1 MAGNILS
8 LEEAARRLG
17 VTIDEINRLVDRKK
31 LFPMRDGATVKF
43 KLDDIERAASDLA
56 SHLGSNLGDESSS
69 GADDLALDLDLSSP
83 SLVGGPGSPSGSG
96 IADDDIMLGDAIDE
110 GDSIFG
116 INDAASPPSRTIIQ
130 EKGDHAK
137 GDHAVGGEDLVIGD
151 AGSAL
156 ASSDLELDSIIGAS
170 SPSLAR
176 GAVGPASGLGSD
188 VAAGGGS
195 GTLAIDLSNLGSGSI
210 AGLSGPAPGNALS
223 GALDSGLSLEGSDLA
238 ASGLNLGGS
247 GIELGGSGIELGG
260 SGVEVGGSGVRL
272 GDSALD
278 LGGSPIGSGVDDIG
292 GAFGG
297 DAFELGDSTTDDE
310 SASVV
315 ISTEDTGDSSFF
327 GAVTDDSGSVS
338 LDDASSLSPVGM
350 ALGEE
355 GFLEGVAGPPF
366 SVLQIVGLVCCTLFL
381 LTCSL
386 VMIDLVWSIRAPVG
400 EPISSPLL
408 QALTD
413 LFAWR

>member
-31 LFPMRDGATVKF
+31 LFPMRDGATLKF

-56 SHLGSNLGDESSS
+56 SNLGDGSSS
-69 GADDLALDLDLSSP
+69 GTDDLALDLDLSSP
-83 SLVGGPGSPSGSG
+83 SLVAGPGSPSGSG

-116 INDAASPPSRTIIQ
+116 IDDAPSPPSRTIIH
-130 EKGDHAK
+130 EK

-176 GAVGPASGLGSD
+176 GPVGPASGLGSD
-188 VAAGGGS
+188 VAGGGGS

-247 GIELGGSGIELGG
+247 GIELGGSGVEL
-260 SGVEVGGSGVRL
+260 GGSGVRL
-272 GDSALD
+272 GDSGLD
-278 LGGSPIGSGVDDIG
+278 LGGSPIGSGIGSGVDDIG

-297 DAFELGDSTTDDE
+297 DAFDLGDSTTDDE

-338 LDDASSLSPVGM
+338 LDDGSSLSPVGM
-350 ALGEE
+350 AIGEE
-355 GFLEGVAGPPF
+355 GFLEGMAGPPF

-386 VMIDLVWSIRAPVG
+386 VMIDLVWAIRAPVG

>member
-8 LEEAARRLG
+8 LEEAAHRLG

-31 LFPMRDGATVKF
+31 LFPMRDGPTVKF

-56 SHLGSNLGDESSS
+56 SNLGDGSSS
-69 GADDLALDLDLSSP
+69 GTDDLALDLDLSSP
-83 SLVGGPGSPSGSG
+83 SLVAGPGSPSGSG

-116 INDAASPPSRTIIQ
+116 IDDAPSPPSRTIIQ
-130 EKGDHAK
+130 EKGDHA
-137 GDHAVGGEDLVIGD
+137 VGGEDLIIGD

-188 VAAGGGS
+188 VAGGGGS

-210 AGLSGPAPGNALS
+210 AGLSGPAPGSALS

-247 GIELGGSGIELGG
+247 GVELGGSGIELGG
-260 SGVEVGGSGVRL
+260 SGVRL
-272 GDSALD
+272 GDSGLD
-278 LGGSPIGSGVDDIG
+278 LGGSPIGSGIGSGVDDIG

-297 DAFELGDSTTDDE
+297 DAFDLGDSTTDDE

-338 LDDASSLSPVGM
+338 LDDGSSLSPVGM
-350 ALGEE
+350 AIGED

-386 VMIDLVWSIRAPVG
+386 VMIDLVWAIRAPVG

>member
-8 LEEAARRLG
+8 LEEAAHRLG

-31 LFPMRDGATVKF
+31 LFPMRDGPTVKF

-56 SHLGSNLGDESSS
+56 SDLGDESSS
-69 GADDLALDLDLSSP
+69 GADDLALNLDLSSP

-116 INDAASPPSRTIIQ
+116 IDDAPSPPSRTIIQ
-130 EKGDHAK
+130 EKGDHA
-137 GDHAVGGEDLVIGD
+137 VGGEDLMIGD

-176 GAVGPASGLGSD
+176 GPVGPASGLGSD
-188 VAAGGGS
+188 VAGGGGS

-247 GIELGGSGIELGG
+247 GVELGGSGIELGG
-260 SGVEVGGSGVRL
+260 SGVRL
-272 GDSALD
+272 GDSGLD
-278 LGGSPIGSGVDDIG
+278 LGGSPIGSGIGSGVDDIG

-297 DAFELGDSTTDDE
+297 DAFDLGDSTTDDE

-338 LDDASSLSPVGM
+338 LDDGSSLSPVGM
-350 ALGEE
+350 AIGED

-386 VMIDLVWSIRAPVG
+386 VMIDLVWAIRAPVG

>member
-43 KLDDIERAASDLA
+43 KLDDIERAASDLASDPA

-130 EKGDHAK
+130 EKGDQAK

-247 GIELGGSGIELGG
+247 GIELGGSGI
-260 SGVEVGGSGVRL
+260 EVGGSGVRL

>member
-43 KLDDIERAASDLA
+43 KLDDIERAASDMA
-56 SHLGSNLGDESSS
+56 SNLGDGSSS
-69 GADDLALDLDLSSP
+69 GTDDLALDLDLSSP
-83 SLVGGPGSPSGSG
+83 SLVAGPGSPSGSG

-116 INDAASPPSRTIIQ
+116 IDDAPSPPSRTIIQ
-130 EKGDHAK
+130 EK

-188 VAAGGGS
+188 VAGGGGS

-247 GIELGGSGIELGG
+247 GIELGGSGVEL
-260 SGVEVGGSGVRL
+260 GGSGVRL
-272 GDSALD
+272 GDSGLD
-278 LGGSPIGSGVDDIG
+278 LGGSPIGSGIGSGVDDIG

-297 DAFELGDSTTDDE
+297 DAFDLGDSTTDDE

-338 LDDASSLSPVGM
+338 LDDGSSLSPVGM
-350 ALGEE
+350 AIGEE

>member
-8 LEEAARRLG
+8 LEEAAHRLG

-31 LFPMRDGATVKF
+31 LFPMRDGPTVKF

-56 SHLGSNLGDESSS
+56 SNLGDGSSS
-69 GADDLALDLDLSSP
+69 GTDDLALDLDLSSP
-83 SLVGGPGSPSGSG
+83 SLVAGPGSPSGSG

-116 INDAASPPSRTIIQ
+116 IDDAPSPPSRTIIH
-130 EKGDHAK
+130 EK

-188 VAAGGGS
+188 VAGGGGS

-247 GIELGGSGIELGG
+247 GIELGGSGVEL
-260 SGVEVGGSGVRL
+260 GGSGVRL
-272 GDSALD
+272 GDSGLD
-278 LGGSPIGSGVDDIG
+278 LGGSPIGSGIGSGVDDIG

-297 DAFELGDSTTDDE
+297 DAFDLGDSTTDDE

-338 LDDASSLSPVGM
+338 LDDGSSLSPVGM
-350 ALGEE
+350 AIGEE
-355 GFLEGVAGPPF
+355 GFLEGMAGPPF

-386 VMIDLVWSIRAPVG
+386 VMIDLVWAIRAPVG

>member
-8 LEEAARRLG
+8 LEEAAHRLG

-31 LFPMRDGATVKF
+31 LFPMRDGPTVKF

-56 SHLGSNLGDESSS
+56 SDRGDESSS
-69 GADDLALDLDLSSP
+69 GADDLALNLDLSSP

-116 INDAASPPSRTIIQ
+116 IDDAPSPPSRTIIQ
-130 EKGDHAK
+130 EKGDHA
-137 GDHAVGGEDLVIGD
+137 VGGEDLMIGD

-176 GAVGPASGLGSD
+176 GPVGPASGLGSD
-188 VAAGGGS
+188 VAGGGGS

-210 AGLSGPAPGNALS
+210 AGLSGPAPGSALS

-247 GIELGGSGIELGG
+247 GIEVGGSGIELGG
-260 SGVEVGGSGVRL
+260 SGVRL
-272 GDSALD
+272 GDSGLD
-278 LGGSPIGSGVDDIG
+278 LGGSPIGSGIGSGVDDIG

-297 DAFELGDSTTDDE
+297 DAFDLGDSTTDDE

-338 LDDASSLSPVGM
+338 LDDGSSLSPVGM
-350 ALGEE
+350 AIGEE

-386 VMIDLVWSIRAPVG
+386 VMIDLVWAIRAPVG

>member
-8 LEEAARRLG
+8 LEEAAHRLG

-31 LFPMRDGATVKF
+31 LFPMRDGPTVKF
-43 KLDDIERAASDLA
+43 KLDDIERVASDLA
-56 SHLGSNLGDESSS
+56 SDLGDESSS
-69 GADDLALDLDLSSP
+69 GADDLALNLDLSSP

-116 INDAASPPSRTIIQ
+116 IDDAPSPPSRTIIQ
-130 EKGDHAK
+130 EKGDHA
-137 GDHAVGGEDLVIGD
+137 VGGEDLMIGD

-176 GAVGPASGLGSD
+176 GPVGPASGLGSD
-188 VAAGGGS
+188 VAGGGGS

-210 AGLSGPAPGNALS
+210 AGLSGPAPGSALS

-247 GIELGGSGIELGG
+247 GIELGGSG
-260 SGVEVGGSGVRL
+260 VRL
-272 GDSALD
+272 GDSGLD
-278 LGGSPIGSGVDDIG
+278 LGGSPIGSGIGSGVDDIG

-297 DAFELGDSTTDDE
+297 DAFDLGDSTTDDE

-338 LDDASSLSPVGM
+338 LDDGSSLSPVGM
-350 ALGEE
+350 AIGEE

-386 VMIDLVWSIRAPVG
+386 VMIDLVWAIRAPVG

>member
-1 MAGNILS
+1 VAG
-8 LEEAARRLG
+8 
-17 VTIDEINRLVDRKK
+17 
-31 LFPMRDGATVKF
+31 
-43 KLDDIERAASDLA
+43 
-56 SHLGSNLGDESSS
+56 
-69 GADDLALDLDLSSP
+69 
-83 SLVGGPGSPSGSG
+83 
-96 IADDDIMLGDAIDE
+96 
-110 GDSIFG
+110 
-116 INDAASPPSRTIIQ
+116 
-130 EKGDHAK
+130 
-137 GDHAVGGEDLVIGD
+137 
-151 AGSAL
+151 
-156 ASSDLELDSIIGAS
+156 
-170 SPSLAR
+170 
-176 GAVGPASGLGSD
+176 
-188 VAAGGGS
+188 GGGS

-247 GIELGGSGIELGG
+247 GIELGGSGVEL
-260 SGVEVGGSGVRL
+260 GGSGVRL
-272 GDSALD
+272 GDSGLD
-278 LGGSPIGSGVDDIG
+278 LGGSPIGSGIGSGVDDIG

-297 DAFELGDSTTDDE
+297 DAFDLGDSTTDDE

-338 LDDASSLSPVGM
+338 LDDGSSLSPVGM
-350 ALGEE
+350 AIGED

-386 VMIDLVWSIRAPVG
+386 VMIDLVWAIRAPVG

>member
-8 LEEAARRLG
+8 LEEAAHRLG

-56 SHLGSNLGDESSS
+56 SNLGDESSS
-69 GADDLALDLDLSSP
+69 GTDDLALELSSP
-83 SLVGGPGSPSGSG
+83 SFVAGPGSPSGSG

-116 INDAASPPSRTIIQ
+116 IDDAPSPPSRTIIQ

-176 GAVGPASGLGSD
+176 GAAGPASGLGSD
-188 VAAGGGS
+188 VAGGGGS

-210 AGLSGPAPGNALS
+210 AGLSSPAPGNALS

-247 GIELGGSGIELGG
+247 GIELGGSGVEL
-260 SGVEVGGSGVRL
+260 GGSGVRL
-272 GDSALD
+272 GDSGLD
-278 LGGSPIGSGVDDIG
+278 LGGSPIGSGIGSGVDDIG

-297 DAFELGDSTTDDE
+297 DAFDLGDSTTDDE

-338 LDDASSLSPVGM
+338 LDDGSSLSPVGM
-350 ALGEE
+350 AIGEE

-386 VMIDLVWSIRAPVG
+386 VMIDLVWAIRAPVG

>member
-1 MAGNILS
+1 MAGKFLS

-31 LFPMRDGATVKF
+31 LFPMRDGATLKF
-43 KLDDIERAASDLA
+43 KLDDIERAASDMA
-56 SHLGSNLGDESSS
+56 SNLGDGSSS
-69 GADDLALDLDLSSP
+69 GTDDLALDLDLSSP
-83 SLVGGPGSPSGSG
+83 SLVAGPGSPSGSG

-116 INDAASPPSRTIIQ
+116 IDDAPSPPSRTIIQ
-130 EKGDHAK
+130 EK

-188 VAAGGGS
+188 VAGGGGS

-247 GIELGGSGIELGG
+247 GIELGGSGVEL
-260 SGVEVGGSGVRL
+260 GGSGVRL
-272 GDSALD
+272 GDSGLD
-278 LGGSPIGSGVDDIG
+278 LGGSPIGSGIGSGVDDIG

-297 DAFELGDSTTDDE
+297 DAFDLGDSTTDDE

-338 LDDASSLSPVGM
+338 LDDGSSLSPVGM
-350 ALGEE
+350 AIGEE

>member
-8 LEEAARRLG
+8 LEEAAHRLG

-31 LFPMRDGATVKF
+31 LFPMRDGPTVKF

-56 SHLGSNLGDESSS
+56 SDQGDESSS
-69 GADDLALDLDLSSP
+69 GADDLALNLDLSSP

-116 INDAASPPSRTIIQ
+116 IDDAPSPPSRTIIH
-130 EKGDHAK
+130 EK

-156 ASSDLELDSIIGAS
+156 ASSELELDSIIGAS

-188 VAAGGGS
+188 VAGGGGS

-247 GIELGGSGIELGG
+247 GIELGGSGVEL
-260 SGVEVGGSGVRL
+260 GGSGVRL
-272 GDSALD
+272 GDSGLD
-278 LGGSPIGSGVDDIG
+278 LGGSPIGSGIGSGVDDIG

-297 DAFELGDSTTDDE
+297 DAFDLGDSTTDDE

-338 LDDASSLSPVGM
+338 LDDGSSLSPVGM
-350 ALGEE
+350 AIGEV
-355 GFLEGVAGPPF
+355 GFLEGMAGPPF

-386 VMIDLVWSIRAPVG
+386 VMIDLVWAIRAPVG

>member
-8 LEEAARRLG
+8 LEEAAHRLG

-31 LFPMRDGATVKF
+31 LFPMRDGPTVKF

-56 SHLGSNLGDESSS
+56 SDLGDESSS
-69 GADDLALDLDLSSP
+69 GSDDLALNLDLSSP

-116 INDAASPPSRTIIQ
+116 IDDAPSPPSRTIIQ

-188 VAAGGGS
+188 VAGGGGS

-210 AGLSGPAPGNALS
+210 AGLSSPAPGNALS

-247 GIELGGSGIELGG
+247 GIELGGSGVEL
-260 SGVEVGGSGVRL
+260 GGSGVRL
-272 GDSALD
+272 GDSGLD
-278 LGGSPIGSGVDDIG
+278 LGGSPIGSGIGSGVDDIG

-297 DAFELGDSTTDDE
+297 DAFDLGDSTTDDE

-338 LDDASSLSPVGM
+338 LDDGSSLSPVGM
-350 ALGEE
+350 AIGEE

-381 LTCSL
+381 LACSL
-386 VMIDLVWSIRAPVG
+386 VMIDLVWAIRAPVG

>member
-31 LFPMRDGATVKF
+31 LFPMRDGATLKF

-56 SHLGSNLGDESSS
+56 SNLGDGSSS
-69 GADDLALDLDLSSP
+69 GTDDLALDLDLSSP
-83 SLVGGPGSPSGSG
+83 SLVAGPGSPSGSG

-116 INDAASPPSRTIIQ
+116 IDDAPSPPSRTIIH
-130 EKGDHAK
+130 EK

-188 VAAGGGS
+188 MAGGGGS

-247 GIELGGSGIELGG
+247 GIELGGSGVEL
-260 SGVEVGGSGVRL
+260 GGSGVRL
-272 GDSALD
+272 GDSGLD
-278 LGGSPIGSGVDDIG
+278 LGGSPIGSGIGSGVDDIG

-297 DAFELGDSTTDDE
+297 DAFDLGDSTTDDE

-338 LDDASSLSPVGM
+338 LDDGSSLSPVGM
-350 ALGEE
+350 AIGEE
-355 GFLEGVAGPPF
+355 GFLEGMAGPPF

-386 VMIDLVWSIRAPVG
+386 VMIDLVWAIRAPVG

>member
-31 LFPMRDGATVKF
+31 LFPMRDGATLKF

-56 SHLGSNLGDESSS
+56 SNLGDGSSS
-69 GADDLALDLDLSSP
+69 GTDDLALDLDLSSP
-83 SLVGGPGSPSGSG
+83 SLVAGPGSPSGSG

-116 INDAASPPSRTIIQ
+116 IDDAPSPPSRTIIH
-130 EKGDHAK
+130 EK

-188 VAAGGGS
+188 VAGGGGS

-247 GIELGGSGIELGG
+247 GIELGGSGVEL
-260 SGVEVGGSGVRL
+260 GGSGVRL
-272 GDSALD
+272 GDSGLD
-278 LGGSPIGSGVDDIG
+278 LGGSPIGSGIGSGVDDIG

-297 DAFELGDSTTDDE
+297 DAFDLGDSTTDDE

-338 LDDASSLSPVGM
+338 LDDGSSLSPVGM
-350 ALGEE
+350 AIGEE

-386 VMIDLVWSIRAPVG
+386 VMIDLVWAIRAPVG

>member
-8 LEEAARRLG
+8 LEEAAHRLG

-31 LFPMRDGATVKF
+31 LFPMRDGPTVKF

-56 SHLGSNLGDESSS
+56 SDRGDESSS
-69 GADDLALDLDLSSP
+69 GADDLALNLDLSSP

-116 INDAASPPSRTIIQ
+116 IDDAPSPPSRTIIQ
-130 EKGDHAK
+130 EKGDHA
-137 GDHAVGGEDLVIGD
+137 VGGEDLMIGD

-176 GAVGPASGLGSD
+176 GPVGPASGLGSD
-188 VAAGGGS
+188 VAGGGGS

-247 GIELGGSGIELGG
+247 GVEL
-260 SGVEVGGSGVRL
+260 GGSGVRL
-272 GDSALD
+272 GDSGLD
-278 LGGSPIGSGVDDIG
+278 LGGSPIGSGVGSGVGSGIGSGVDDIG

-297 DAFELGDSTTDDE
+297 DAFDLGDSTTDDE

-338 LDDASSLSPVGM
+338 LDDGSSLSPVGM
-350 ALGEE
+350 AIGED
-355 GFLEGVAGPPF
+355 GFLEGAAGPPF

-386 VMIDLVWSIRAPVG
+386 VMIDLVWAIRAPVG

>member
-31 LFPMRDGATVKF
+31 LFPMRDGATLKF

-56 SHLGSNLGDESSS
+56 SDLGSNLGDESSS

-116 INDAASPPSRTIIQ
+116 IDDAPSPPSRTIIH
-130 EKGDHAK
+130 EK

-176 GAVGPASGLGSD
+176 GTVGPASGLGSD
-188 VAAGGGS
+188 VAGGGGS

-247 GIELGGSGIELGG
+247 GIELGGSGVEL
-260 SGVEVGGSGVRL
+260 GGSGVRL
-272 GDSALD
+272 GDSGLD

-297 DAFELGDSTTDDE
+297 DAFDLGDSTTDDE

-338 LDDASSLSPVGM
+338 LDDGSSLSPVGM
-350 ALGEE
+350 AIGEE
-355 GFLEGVAGPPF
+355 GFLEGMAGPPF

-386 VMIDLVWSIRAPVG
+386 VMIDLVWAIRAPVG